1 MEGKVS
7 ESIKVRASSVAAW
20 LDCPYRASAIY
31 LEGMRTPTSL
41 AATLG
46 KAIHKGTAVFDTER
60 LDGSPGSV
68 SAATDAAAEA
78 MERPDEE
85 MALEGDDK
93 PLQSLDVAVSL
104 TQKYCE
110 DVAPAIEYAAVELTV
125 DALELTDLGIT
136 LTGTT
141 DRIRR
146 TDGQLGIADL
156 KSGKT
161 AVNAQGQ
168 CKTSGHAVQLGVYEL
183 IAEVGMGMRMDAP
196 AAIIGFQTNLTADK
210 QRIAIGE
217 VYRPSE
223 TLTGDETHPGILPT
237 LAKFVK
243 GEIIY
248 GNPKSYLCSGKFC
261 PRYSTCFFRR

>member
-1 MEGKVS
+1 MS
-7 ESIKVRASSVAAW
+7 ESIKVRASSVSAW

-46 KAIHKGTAVFDTER
+46 KAIHKGTALFDTER
-60 LDGSPGSV
+60 LDGSSGSV
-68 SAATDAAAEA
+68 GAAMDAAAEA
-78 MERPDEE
+78 MDKPDEE
-85 MALEGDDK
+85 VALEPEDK
-93 PLQSLDVAVSL
+93 PAQSLDVAVSL

-110 DVAPAIEYAAVELTV
+110 DFAPGIEYAAVELTV

-141 DRIRR
+141 DRVRR
-146 TDGQLGIADL
+146 SHDQLGIADL
-156 KSGKT
+156 KSGKS
-161 AVNAQGQ
+161 AVSADGR
-168 CKTSGHAVQLGVYEL
+168 CKTAGHAVQLGVYEL
-183 IAEVGMGMRMDAP
+183 IAEVGMGVKMHAP
-196 AAIIGFQTNLTADK
+196 AAIIGLQTNLTPDK
-210 QRIAIGE
+210 QRIALGE
-217 VYRPSE
+217 VWRPSE

-243 GEIIY
+243 GEVMY